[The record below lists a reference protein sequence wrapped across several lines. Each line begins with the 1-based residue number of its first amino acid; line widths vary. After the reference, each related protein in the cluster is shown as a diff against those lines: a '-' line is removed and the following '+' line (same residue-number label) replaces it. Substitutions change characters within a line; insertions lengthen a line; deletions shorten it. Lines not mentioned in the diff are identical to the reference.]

1 MLTIRPVIASV
12 IACAFL
18 AVAAPAVSAG
28 PVDTERYLSSY
39 GTPQATDNGV
49 AAAEAQENYYSSYGP
64 PAPQDSTSGAADWLP
79 TALLSVALVLAAIA
93 VIVALRRRRLHTSRR
108 RTARIAV

>member
-1 MLTIRPVIASV
+1 MHITRPVIASV
-12 IACAFL
+12 IACALL
-18 AVAAPAVSAG
+18 AVAAPAVSAR

-49 AAAEAQENYYSSYGP
+49 AAAEAQESYYSSYGA
-64 PAPQDSTSGAADWLP
+64 PAPQETSGAADWLP

-93 VIVALRRRRLHTSRR
+93 VIVALRRRLHTSRR
-108 RTARIAV
+108 RTARIAI